1 MLGAF
6 AAADQSIDHLT
17 GEVRKAYIAA
27 FHQDAKVSISI
38 VDRRPIY
45 ILGAGS
51 KAGTFKFSPGMTVLH
66 ALALLGG
73 SDDEHRDV
81 YLQSEL
87 VRQRERHAMSVRRL
101 EKALVQSIV
110 LRAERDGETPRPT
123 SALVRISG
131 EEKATLLIQKELN
144 VRKLIGDLKQ
154 SQTDAARSAIATAQR
169 EIADIGAKVTIL
181 NEHIGVKKL
190 RKDALARLTDSR
202 SANPFLS
209 NQVSGEVLDVEE
221 RRQEVLLS
229 QSQAQRKLDQA
240 KAALS
245 KLVTEQA
252 LELEKEIAV
261 VEQEVT
267 EEESAVSSSELFVQ
281 ELRMQDARANLASD
295 VPRFEIVRQ
304 TLTGPRRLSADEMTE
319 LKAGDLIQVRS
330 NRPQ

>member
-45 ILGAGS
+45 VLGACS
-51 KAGTFKFSPGMTVLH
+51 KAGTFKFSPGMTVSH

-73 SDDEHRDV
+73 SDDERRDV

-87 VRQRERHAMSVRRL
+87 VRQRERHATSVRRL
-101 EKALVQSIV
+101 EKALVRSVV
-110 LRAERDGETPRPT
+110 LHAERDGETPRPT
-123 SALVRISG
+123 SALVSISG
-131 EEKATLLIQKELN
+131 GEKATLLIQKELN

-169 EIADIGAKVTIL
+169 EIADISAKVTIL

-190 RKDALARLTDSR
+190 RKEALSKLTDSR

-209 NQVSGEVLDVEE
+209 NQVTGEVLDVEE

-240 KAALS
+240 KADLS
-245 KLVTEQA
+245 KLLTEQA

-267 EEESAVSSSELFVQ
+267 EEGSAVSSSDLFVQ
-281 ELRMQDARANLASD
+281 ELRMQDAGANMASD
-295 VPRFEIVRQ
+295 APRFEIVRQ
-304 TLTGPRRLSADEMTE
+304 TLTGPQRLSADEMTE
-319 LKAGDLIQVRS
+319 LKAGDLVQVRS